1 MINTTSILVT
11 LVVYKIVLIFIGF
24 WANKRTNNTS
34 DYILGGRK
42 LGPWVAA
49 LSASASSSS
58 AWTLLGV
65 SGAAYLW
72 GLPAIWLF
80 PATLSGFLINW
91 LYIAPKLNVHSK
103 KIGALTLTDVLATSD
118 DGKIIKEIR
127 WFASAIILFCFVFY
141 IASQFD
147 AAGQSFQ
154 STFGMNKNS
163 SIILGALII
172 LIYTLLGG
180 FWAVSVS
187 DTLQGIMM
195 ALSAIILP
203 IAAVTQVGL
212 GSIIASF
219 SDQSIFSSPQGFGG
233 IIGIGFIGALLIYG
247 FAKTYPQSTNK
258 IMPRSTTWVN
268 RIDSYISTEKKQKL
282 DQDYQQQQALV
293 AIYNGG
299 FSGVGPGKSTQ
310 RNILPYSS
318 SDFIFAIMVEEYGFI
333 IGAVM
338 PILFYL
344 ILFYRALRIAIK
356 ITSVFGGLLCVGLMF
371 SLVFQAFINMLV
383 SVGFLP
389 VTGQTLPLI
398 SMGGTSILFTCIT
411 VGIILSV
418 SNDTSDRQYET
429 A

>member
-1 MINTTSILVT
+1 MKAFIKNINFKGDKVIWAIVLALSIFSV
-11 LVVYKIVLIFIGF
+11 LVVYSTAGWKFLFSHLIKLSIGLFFLYQVHKIKFKYFAKIGVLGFVVSIILLILVFIMGVTVNGASRWLSIAGFQFQPSDIAKLSILLFMARQLSKYRKEIKDFTKLFIYVLAPLIVICALILPNNFSTSALIFLNGLVLM
-24 WANKRTNNTS
+24 
-34 DYILGGRK
+34 YVGR
-42 LGPWVAA
+42 V
-49 LSASASSSS
+49 
-58 AWTLLGV
+58 
-65 SGAAYLW
+65 
-72 GLPAIWLF
+72 
-80 PATLSGFLINW
+80 
-91 LYIAPKLNVHSK
+91 
-103 KIGALTLTDVLATSD
+103 KI
-118 DGKIIKEIR
+118 K
-127 WFASAIILFCFVFY
+127 Y
-141 IASQFD
+141 IAS
-147 AAGQSFQ
+147 
-154 STFGMNKNS
+154 
-163 SIILGALII
+163 
-172 LIYTLLGG
+172 
-180 FWAVSVS
+180 
-187 DTLQGIMM
+187 
-195 ALSAIILP
+195 
-203 IAAVTQVGL
+203 
-212 GSIIASF
+212 
-219 SDQSIFSSPQGFGG
+219 

-247 FAKTYPQSTNK
+247 FAKTYPQSSNK

-268 RIDSYISTEKKQKL
+268 RIDSYISTEKKQEL

-429 A
+429 S

>member
-1 MINTTSILVT
+1 MKVIIKNINLQGDKVIWAIVLALSIFSILVVYST
-11 LVVYKIVLIFIGF
+11 AGWKFLFSHLIKLSIGLFFLYQVHKIKFKYFAKIGVLGFVVSIILLILVFIMGVTVNGASRWLSIAGFQFQPSDIAKLSILLFMARQLSKYRNEIKDFTKLFLYVLAPLIVICALILPNNFSTSALIFLNGLVLM
-24 WANKRTNNTS
+24 
-34 DYILGGRK
+34 YVGR
-42 LGPWVAA
+42 V
-49 LSASASSSS
+49 
-58 AWTLLGV
+58 
-65 SGAAYLW
+65 
-72 GLPAIWLF
+72 
-80 PATLSGFLINW
+80 
-91 LYIAPKLNVHSK
+91 
-103 KIGALTLTDVLATSD
+103 KI
-118 DGKIIKEIR
+118 K
-127 WFASAIILFCFVFY
+127 Y
-141 IASQFD
+141 IAS
-147 AAGQSFQ
+147 
-154 STFGMNKNS
+154 
-163 SIILGALII
+163 
-172 LIYTLLGG
+172 
-180 FWAVSVS
+180 
-187 DTLQGIMM
+187 
-195 ALSAIILP
+195 
-203 IAAVTQVGL
+203 
-212 GSIIASF
+212 
-219 SDQSIFSSPQGFGG
+219 

-268 RIDSYISTEKKQKL
+268 RIDSYISTEKKQEL

>member
-1 MINTTSILVT
+1 MKAFIKNINLKGDKVIWAIVLALSIFSILVVYST
-11 LVVYKIVLIFIGF
+11 AGWKFLFSHLIKLTIGLFFLYQVHKIKFKYFAKIGVLGFVVSIILLILVFIMGVTVNGASRWLSIAGFQFQPSDIAKLSILLFMARQLSKYRNEIKDFTKLFLYVLAPLIVICALILPNNFSTSALIFLNGLVLM
-24 WANKRTNNTS
+24 
-34 DYILGGRK
+34 YVGR
-42 LGPWVAA
+42 V
-49 LSASASSSS
+49 
-58 AWTLLGV
+58 
-65 SGAAYLW
+65 
-72 GLPAIWLF
+72 
-80 PATLSGFLINW
+80 
-91 LYIAPKLNVHSK
+91 
-103 KIGALTLTDVLATSD
+103 KI
-118 DGKIIKEIR
+118 K
-127 WFASAIILFCFVFY
+127 Y
-141 IASQFD
+141 IAS
-147 AAGQSFQ
+147 
-154 STFGMNKNS
+154 
-163 SIILGALII
+163 
-172 LIYTLLGG
+172 
-180 FWAVSVS
+180 
-187 DTLQGIMM
+187 
-195 ALSAIILP
+195 
-203 IAAVTQVGL
+203 
-212 GSIIASF
+212 
-219 SDQSIFSSPQGFGG
+219 

-247 FAKTYPQSTNK
+247 FAKTYPISTNK

-268 RIDSYISTEKKQKL
+268 RIDSYISTEKKQEL

>member
-1 MINTTSILVT
+1 MKVFIKNINLKGDKVIWAIVLALSIFSILVVYST
-11 LVVYKIVLIFIGF
+11 AGWKFLFSHLIKLSIGLFFLYQVHKIKFKYFAKIGVLGFVVSIILLILVFIMGVTVNGASRWLSIAGFQFQPSDIAKLSILLFMARQLSKYRNEIKDFTKLFLYVLAPLIVICALILPNNFSTSALIFLNGLVLM
-24 WANKRTNNTS
+24 
-34 DYILGGRK
+34 YVGR
-42 LGPWVAA
+42 V
-49 LSASASSSS
+49 
-58 AWTLLGV
+58 
-65 SGAAYLW
+65 
-72 GLPAIWLF
+72 
-80 PATLSGFLINW
+80 
-91 LYIAPKLNVHSK
+91 
-103 KIGALTLTDVLATSD
+103 KI
-118 DGKIIKEIR
+118 K
-127 WFASAIILFCFVFY
+127 Y
-141 IASQFD
+141 IAS
-147 AAGQSFQ
+147 
-154 STFGMNKNS
+154 
-163 SIILGALII
+163 
-172 LIYTLLGG
+172 
-180 FWAVSVS
+180 
-187 DTLQGIMM
+187 
-195 ALSAIILP
+195 
-203 IAAVTQVGL
+203 
-212 GSIIASF
+212 
-219 SDQSIFSSPQGFGG
+219 

-356 ITSVFGGLLCVGLMF
+356 ITSVFGGLLCVGFMF